1 MHLHV
6 HTAQSWLQGTYAYK
20 QDAVVFMCVCGGGG
34 AGGYGATVTVT
45 TAASAPGGS
54 PASCWGGE
62 EAAIRPS
69 PADAR
74 AAAVP
79 LTELTPV
86 EGPEG
91 GSGPLAKAYR

>member
-6 HTAQSWLQGTYAYK
+6 HTAQSWLEGTYAHK
-20 QDAVVFMCVCGGGG
+20 QVAVVLMCVCVGG
-34 AGGYGATVTVT
+34 GGYGATVTVT

-62 EAAIRPS
+62 EAAIRSS

-86 EGPEG
+86 EGPED